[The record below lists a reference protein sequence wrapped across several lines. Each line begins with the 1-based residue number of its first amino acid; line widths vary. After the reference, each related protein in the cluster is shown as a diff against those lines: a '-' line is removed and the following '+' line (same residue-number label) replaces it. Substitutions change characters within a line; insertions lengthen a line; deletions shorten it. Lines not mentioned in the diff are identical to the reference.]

1 MKKFHSFF
9 LQKRAEKREVFGSLW
24 YNLNMIKTINTINN
38 YTPKQLKL
46 PIEIEKIIDFSD
58 SVYSFCEIIDCIDLS
73 KFFVVKGYKT
83 GRPRCSRLKLL
94 KVILFSFMENGYVS
108 LRQIEKSCKTD
119 IRYMWL
125 LDDMKAPSFVTL
137 GNFIREDLTA
147 SIENIFVEINKVIF
161 EKENVDLE
169 HTYIDGSKFE
179 ANANKYTWVWKKSCI
194 TNRDKVFKK
203 VSELIEKINIEE
215 LSLLNVKFEIRNEY
229 AIEYLEEIISK
240 YKELFSIEE
249 SKFVKGKGS
258 RKTKWQRNYEVLVE
272 YKERLKKY
280 AKHIEICGDKRGSY
294 SKTDKSATFM
304 RIKRDYMGNDQL
316 LPAYNMQVAVCDEYI
331 ATVDIKQYAA
341 DVDCFIPLME
351 KFREQYGK
359 YPKYPVTDAGYGSF
373 NNYIYCEKHGM
384 EKFMKF
390 TMFEKETKNEK
401 YRNNPYR
408 ATNFKQDE
416 NGTLICPNG
425 KKFKFKYK
433 QHVKGNNYGRT
444 EEIYECENCDNCTHK
459 QDCCPKAKTNRTI
472 KINRELTS
480 MHEEVIKNLCSIQGA
495 LLCMN
500 RSIQAEG
507 TYGIIKWDKSYKRAK
522 RKGLDNVMLE
532 FTLIACGFNLS
543 KYHNKKNRI
552 AKCA

>member
-1 MKKFHSFF
+1 MK
-9 LQKRAEKREVFGSLW
+9 
-24 YNLNMIKTINTINN
+24 TTNTIVKY

-58 SVYSFCEIIDCIDLS
+58 SVYSFCEIIDCIDLAD
-73 KFFVVKGYKT
+73 FFVVKGYKT
-83 GRPRCSRLKLL
+83 GRPRCSRSKLL

-137 GNFIREDLTA
+137 GNFIRENLTY
-147 SIENIFVEINKVIF
+147 SIQNIFTQINKVIF

-179 ANANKYTWVWKKSCI
+179 ANANKYTWIWKKSCI

-203 VSELIEKINIEE
+203 VTELIEKINNEE
-215 LSLLNVKFEIRNEY
+215 LVLLNVKFEKRNEY
-229 AIEYLEEIISK
+229 AIEYLEEMIAK
-240 YKELFSIEE
+240 YKELFAIDENT
-249 SKFVKGKGS
+249 FVYGKGS
-258 RKTKWQRNYEVLVE
+258 RKSKQQRNYEVLVE
-272 YKERLKKY
+272 YKERLKNY
-280 AKHIEICGDKRGSY
+280 AKHIEICGEKRGSY

-316 LPAYNMQVAVCDEYI
+316 LPAYNMQAAVCDEYI

-351 KFREQYGK
+351 KFNGQYGK
-359 YPKYPVTDAGYGSF
+359 YPKYPVADAGYGSF

-401 YRNNPYR
+401 YRNNPFR
-408 ATNFKQDE
+408 AVNFKQDK
-416 NGTLICPNG
+416 NGNLICPNNR
-425 KKFKFKYK
+425 KFNFKYEK
-433 QHVKGNNYGRT
+433 HVKGNNYGRT
-444 EEIYECENCDNCTHK
+444 EEVYECENCDKCPHK
-459 QDCCPKAKTNRTI
+459 SECCPKAKNNRI
-472 KINRELTS
+472 IRINRELTA
-480 MHEEVIKNLCSIQGA
+480 MHEEVIKNMCSIQGA

-543 KYHNKKNRI
+543 KYYNKKNRI